1 MAKNDVSVSSNF
13 YKAVAKSAYMRES
26 IKRKKQN
33 TEFREKKNN
42 AKHQKRTENIEAP
55 REYEKQAFHKGKVS
69 NPEHTREQNRK
80 PKNHLRE
87 AMQSSRLNQAE
98 ICQGQDSIRH
108 SMSKVIQ
115 SFRDKITH
123 GPEYICTCCDH
134 LWFRPSVS
142 KGAFLL
148 SELTRQTH
156 QFAKNLKEHLHD
168 NPSQMPGLP

>member
-1 MAKNDVSVSSNF
+1 MSVIISTKQWQKELIWEN
-13 YKAVAKSAYMRES
+13 MLR
-26 IKRKKQN
+26 KRQN
-33 TEFREKKNN
+33 KEFREKKNN
-42 AKHQKRTENIEAP
+42 AKRQKRSENIEAA
-55 REYEKQAFHKGKVS
+55 RGYQKKTFHKGKAP
-69 NPEHTREQNRK
+69 NPEHIRELNRK
-80 PKNHLRE
+80 AQNHLRK
-87 AMQSSRLNQAE
+87 AMQSSRLNQTE

-148 SELTRQTH
+148 SELAGQTRQFTKKMQ
-156 QFAKNLKEHLHD
+156 QFEATLA
-168 NPSQMPGLP
+168 